1 LESVTRKSRKQ
12 GENTVNENEGKEPSG
27 IEKLVAI
34 MQTMSQAMQTMSTT
48 LEKLT
53 EEQARMAQE
62 QERMG
67 KAIGEAGLILQDH
80 TQNIRNIGAAVVR
93 LWHEANLPIEEAPQ
107 PPPGPVN

>member
-1 LESVTRKSRKQ
+1 ME
-12 GENTVNENEGKEPSG
+12 NENG

-62 QERMG
+62 QTRMG
-67 KAIGEAGLILQDH
+67 KAIGEAGTILQDH
-80 TQNIRNIGAAVVR
+80 AHVIRNIGAAVVR
-93 LWHEANLPIEEAPQ
+93 LWTEAGLPITEAPQ
-107 PPPGPVN
+107 VPSGPVN